1 MGWNHKVGAVERIVE
16 FVAALSLSAGAGFA
30 AVMLAPLA
38 GPVLIGAA
46 AGGALVAG
54 GGALLLLGR
63 VDPLGPAAPEFA
75 LADLPD
81 AGEEVGDELLLDDP
95 IRAPGPIEAPD
106 ADSRVVQLF
115 GDEPLPAP
123 GELVT
128 RIADFLESGRGPVRE
143 QVASNEASAAL
154 HAALADIRRSLR

>member
-1 MGWNHKVGAVERIVE
+1 MGWNQKIGAVERLVE
-16 FVAALSLSAGAGFA
+16 FVAALSLSAGAAFA
-30 AVMLAPLA
+30 TVVLAPLA
-38 GPVLIGAA
+38 GLALVGSAV
-46 AGGALVAG
+46 GGALVVG
-54 GGALLLLGR
+54 GGALLLLGL
-63 VDPLGPAAPEFA
+63 VDSPGTATLDFA
-75 LADLPD
+75 LVDLPV
-81 AGEEVGDELLLDDP
+81 AGKVEDELLLDDP
-95 IRAPGPIEAPD
+95 IEAPE

-143 QVASNEASAAL
+143 QVQASSNEASAAL

>member
-1 MGWNHKVGAVERIVE
+1 MGWNQKIGAVERLVE
-16 FVAALSLSAGAGFA
+16 YVAALSLSAGAAFA
-30 AVMLAPLA
+30 TVMLAPLA
-38 GPVLIGAA
+38 GLALIGSA

-63 VDPLGPAAPEFA
+63 VDAPGPAMSEFA
-75 LADLPD
+75 LVELPV
-81 AGEEVGDELLLDDP
+81 ASTAVDELLLDDP
-95 IRAPGPIEAPD
+95 IKSPEAE
-106 ADSRVVQLF
+106 SRVVRLF

-128 RIADFLESGRGPVRE
+128 RIADFLESGRGPVRD
-143 QVASNEASAAL
+143 QALASNEASAAL

>member
-1 MGWNHKVGAVERIVE
+1 MGWNQKIGAVERLVE
-16 FVAALSLSAGAGFA
+16 FVAALSLSAGAAFA
-30 AVMLAPLA
+30 TVVLAPLA
-38 GPVLIGAA
+38 GLALVGSAV
-46 AGGALVAG
+46 GGALVVG
-54 GGALLLLGR
+54 GGALLLLGL
-63 VDPLGPAAPEFA
+63 VDSPGTATLDFA
-75 LADLPD
+75 LVDLPV
-81 AGEEVGDELLLDDP
+81 AGKVEDELLLDDP
-95 IRAPGPIEAPD
+95 IKAP

-143 QVASNEASAAL
+143 QVQASSNEASAAL